1 MAGILTKRL
10 LETDHSESSFV
21 PSKICK
27 KSSTKTKP
35 QEPGLKF
42 SRIVFDYGPPQ
53 LNLYKYVAEEAHFIW
68 ENTKEKHFMLKDA
81 GEPIDGFMLIHED
94 GDNAIESCLETFD
107 FDFDQKE
114 KTFLEG
120 DNLLQRQRDIVHLV
134 FLGNDF
140 CGKMNNVSNDKT
152 NYMTYTIAQTLL
164 LFNYLFI
171 GSWIMVKRSSKI
183 CCKSAY
189 FYPIRF

>member
-1 MAGILTKRL
+1 MLPYFIKI
-10 LETDHSESSFV
+10 SFNEY
-21 PSKICK
+21 IC
-27 KSSTKTKP
+27 SSTKTKP

-94 GDNAIESCLETFD
+94 GDNAIENCLETFD

-120 DNLLQRQRDIVHLV
+120 
-134 FLGNDF
+134 F
-140 CGKMNNVSNDKT
+140 
-152 NYMTYTIAQTLL
+152 
-164 LFNYLFI
+164 YL
-171 GSWIMVKRSSKI
+171 
-183 CCKSAY
+183 
-189 FYPIRF
+189 